1 MMTIRY
7 TLSSDCFWSLIIL
20 NASICE
26 LMVLSAICRDTR
38 EALERGGMPVMV
50 RVLLNVTR
58 MTDTLHDKLR
68 LVCIQ
73 FPSLHR
79 QSMSILTD
87 ILNDITQIPT
97 VVKVELDLHSI
108 EVGVLQVFRPTMLRL
123 CDALEYKNL
132 LLRCRFGCYRHCLG
146 LSRCWSDIDK
156 PGLLSLLQGRMCC
169 HNIEFC
175 CDIRTTAYTQM
186 MYYHVWVVEK

>member
-7 TLSSDCFWSLIIL
+7 TLSSDCFWYLLIL

-26 LMVLSAICRDTR
+26 LMVLSATCRDTR

-68 LVCIQ
+68 QVCIK

-79 QSMSILTD
+79 QSVSILTD
-87 ILNDITQIPT
+87 ILNEITQIPT
-97 VVKVELDLHSI
+97 VVKVELDLHA
-108 EVGVLQVFRPTMLRL
+108 M
-123 CDALEYKNL
+123 
-132 LLRCRFGCYRHCLG
+132 
-146 LSRCWSDIDK
+146 
-156 PGLLSLLQGRMCC
+156 
-169 HNIEFC
+169 
-175 CDIRTTAYTQM
+175 
-186 MYYHVWVVEK
+186 

>member
-1 MMTIRY
+1 
-7 TLSSDCFWSLIIL
+7 
-20 NASICE
+20 
-26 LMVLSAICRDTR
+26 
-38 EALERGGMPVMV
+38 MPVMV

-123 CDALEYKNL
+123 CNPLEHKNL
-132 LLRCRFGCYRHCLG
+132 LLRC
-146 LSRCWSDIDK
+146 
-156 PGLLSLLQGRMCC
+156 
-169 HNIEFC
+169 
-175 CDIRTTAYTQM
+175 
-186 MYYHVWVVEK
+186 

>member
-1 MMTIRY
+1 
-7 TLSSDCFWSLIIL
+7 
-20 NASICE
+20 
-26 LMVLSAICRDTR
+26 
-38 EALERGGMPVMV
+38 MV
-50 RVLLNVTR
+50 RVFLNVIR

-123 CDALEYKNL
+123 CNPLEHKNL
-132 LLRCRFGCYRHCLG
+132 LLRC
-146 LSRCWSDIDK
+146 
-156 PGLLSLLQGRMCC
+156 
-169 HNIEFC
+169 
-175 CDIRTTAYTQM
+175 
-186 MYYHVWVVEK
+186 